1 VIDPAERSWVIGSAE
16 RSRRTVPRAGAAV
29 LAAFSVRG
37 ILLARCVLLARAAH
51 PARTALLA
59 RVALIALTVV
69 CLATGCARSSG
80 PDVLRFWAMGREG
93 EVVTELI
100 RDFESENPDIRVDVQ
115 QLPWS
120 AAHEKL
126 LTAFVGRSTPDLA
139 QLGNTWISE
148 FAAIRA
154 LQPLPPRPAAP
165 ASAATAPDS
174 TGFFRGIWRTNLV
187 DGVCYGIPWYVD
199 TRVLFYRKDIL
210 AAAGYDS
217 IPATWEGWRAAMQA
231 IRRHGGADRY
241 AIFLPINEWLAPVV
255 LGLQAGSTLLADEA
269 THGAFRGAEFRR
281 AFDFLLGLY
290 RDGLAPPVSNNE
302 IANMYQEFARGY
314 FAMHITGPWN
324 LGEFRR
330 RLPPELQDAW
340 GTAPLPGPTP
350 GVPGVSTAGGSS
362 LVLFRESKHQEA
374 AWRLVTYL
382 SRPDVQL
389 RFFELTGDLPARTE
403 AWTDPRLASDPKL
416 AAFGRQLQNV
426 TPTPKIPEWE
436 LIATRVQER
445 VELAVRGALSPD
457 SALALLDR
465 DAEQILAK
473 RRWMMEK
480 DRTRVATTV
489 RP

>member
-1 VIDPAERSWVIGSAE
+1 MNGTAGEPRAIGSPARA
-16 RSRRTVPRAGAAV
+16 RSAVPQAGAPTVAPLAV
-29 LAAFSVRG
+29 
-37 ILLARCVLLARAAH
+37 RAALLSRITLG
-51 PARTALLA
+51 ARLALVS
-59 RVALIALTVV
+59 VAVVFLTS
-69 CLATGCARSSG
+69 GCARTSG

-100 RDFESENPDIRVDVQ
+100 RDFESENPDIRVEVQ

-139 QLGNTWISE
+139 QLGNTWVSE

-154 LQPLPPRPAAP
+154 LQPLPPRLTAP
-165 ASAATAPDS
+165 ASATAALDS
-174 TGFFRGIWRTNLV
+174 TVFFRGIWRTNV
-187 DGVCYGIPWYVD
+187 IDDVCYGIPWYVD

-217 IPATWEGWRAAMQA
+217 MPATWEGWRAAMQA
-231 IRRHGGADRY
+231 IRRQGGQNRY
-241 AIFLPINEWLAPVV
+241 AIFLPINEWLVPVV
-255 LGLQAGSTLLADEA
+255 LGLQAGSPLLADDA
-269 THGAFRGAEFRR
+269 TRGAFRGPQFRQ

-302 IANMYQEFARGY
+302 IANMYQEFGRGY
-314 FAMHITGPWN
+314 FAMQITGPWN

-330 RLPPELQDAW
+330 RLPAELQDAW
-340 GTAPLPGPTP
+340 GTAPLPGPVP
-350 GVPGVSTAGGSS
+350 GAPGVSTAGGCS
-362 LVLFRESKHQEA
+362 LVLFRESKHQDA
-374 AWRLVTYL
+374 AWKLISYL

-389 RFFELTGDLPARTE
+389 RFFELTGDLPARRE
-403 AWTDPRLASDPKL
+403 AWTDPRLADPKV
-416 AAFGRQLQNV
+416 AAFGRQLQSV
-426 TPTPKIPEWE
+426 SPTPKIPEWE

-445 VELAVRGALSPD
+445 VELAVRGAVSPD

-480 DRTRVATTV
+480 HRSRAGSTE